1 MRPGAT
7 VVAAAAVLAFAGPA
21 LAQQTLTSPE
31 GDSLRIDSAEL
42 RVLLDTARALR
53 ADLELDPRVL
63 YILGFGPPAE
73 PDAPRE
79 AYPWNAVQPQSDS
92 TVAVTTPGN
101 LREADRAYN
110 NYSVMRMRTVRRDD
124 PDDPCEAVMERE
136 AVVLSSFVD
145 GWILARTLYGGPA
158 YAPLDEFAFARAS
171 GHLPALL
178 AVRGGDAV
186 SACAADW
193 IEENAGAVERYEA
206 WREEKFPGL
215 TVSEQPAPAVDP
227 VDGGLSEEEPAAE
240 TSEEPEPPAGDTI
253 PGF

>member
-1 MRPGAT
+1 MRALWRA
-7 VVAAAAVLAFAGPA
+7 VAAGVAMLALGGPA
-21 LAQQTLTSPE
+21 FAQQTLTSPA
-31 GDSLRIDSAEL
+31 GDSLRIDPARL

-63 YILGFGPPAE
+63 YTLGFGPPAE

-79 AYPWNAVQPQSDS
+79 AYPWNAVKPSSDS

-110 NYSVMRMRTVRRDD
+110 NYSVMRMRVVRRDD

-136 AVVLSSFVD
+136 ADVLSSFVD

-158 YAPLDEFAFARAS
+158 YTPLDEFAFAREA

-193 IEENAGAVERYEA
+193 VAENAAEVERYEA
-206 WREEKFPGL
+206 WRALNFPALVPTDQAPEESEPTGGEATPG
-215 TVSEQPAPAVDP
+215 S
-227 VDGGLSEEEPAAE
+227 
-240 TSEEPEPPAGDTI
+240 
-253 PGF
+253 